1 MRTRELGRWEDL
13 KSKPVGLVFKTMVG
27 GSFVIFPARW
37 NNKVFWF
44 HIFINNDVFCW
55 LQLNN
60 LDFVVSCS
68 SHAFGYRN
76 LIGCVDHLL
85 VKILRVVVPSHLSS
99 PNAASFTSQKEKNV
113 FCNKSPI
120 WHDLDIMG
128 CPLYVQHLG
137 TPLRWPWKPLL
148 SKLQVLA
155 VFVQQMPRNEAIPM
169 GGEKVS
175 KSSMLPPCFTNQK
188 MGM

>member
-1 MRTRELGRWEDL
+1 MMCFVDYNWITQILLLVALHMLSATEIQLDVLITCWL
-13 KSKPVGLVFKTMVG
+13 KSYGV
-27 GSFVIFPARW
+27 
-37 NNKVFWF
+37 
-44 HIFINNDVFCW
+44 
-55 LQLNN
+55 
-60 LDFVVSCS
+60 
-68 SHAFGYRN
+68 
-76 LIGCVDHLL
+76 
-85 VKILRVVVPSHLSS
+85 LRVVAPNHLSS
-99 PNAASFTSQKEKNV
+99 PNAASFTSQKRNV

-120 WHDLDIMG
+120 WNDLDIMG

-137 TPLRWPWKPLL
+137 TALRWPWKPLL

-169 GGEKVS
+169 GGQKVS